1 MKPLPE
7 EIAIEKI
14 FKIASQRGFKVP
26 ELLDVQFCCKSGILG
41 MANKQVIYISTNYP
55 GEMSCNNPRFVET
68 VCHELIHYNGIMN
81 HGESF
86 WLSVRTL
93 KENVLKTLKE
103 EMNGCSQI
111 NENSQTS

>member
-7 EIAIEKI
+7 EIAIQKI
-14 FKIASQRGFKVP
+14 FDIVKRRGYKTP

-41 MANKQVIYISTNYP
+41 MANKQVLYISANYP
-55 GEMSCNNPRFVET
+55 SDMALTNPRFVET

-86 WLSVRTL
+86 WQNTKTL
-93 KENVLKTLKE
+93 TENVLQTLKE
-103 EMNGCSQI
+103 ELDEC
-111 NENSQTS
+111 T